1 MAFFSFN
8 ERVDDTEYFRCYS
21 GSIQKFSNQMVLL
34 LDEIKSADIL
44 SEPEREKIREQIES
58 ARLKLKAVDFWL
70 RYLEPI
76 IYRKIN
82 APLPVE
88 WETEAYEKWKK
99 PYKREGAGLTL
110 AETYLDEENIERDSL
125 IKLIKYSIDALPAY
139 MADSITMHLS
149 AYHHFFLANRMYLM
163 NLAAIYTTGFE
174 CPDTGNVIPEMKE
187 MLKEVRGIYGCFNRS
202 FPETPLTGS
211 YLELYDSAVDF
222 TGRQPSD
229 FAQFDHFT
237 FIKDYV
243 NPLFGMNQRMINS
256 YKAVSRSLNDYSLG
270 DTAYSIFDKS
280 LYQMQY
286 TKGVFSLVEDKDALN
301 ELDRLGKLLFFDPI
315 LSGNNKRS
323 CASCHD
329 PRQYFTDTTVKT
341 ALHFDREQRIRRNSP
356 GLVDVIYNHLIM
368 LDGKHISLQAQVPA
382 VINNP
387 SEMGGNETEAVEKVM
402 NCSEYKSSFKKLLKH
417 TPGEKEVNISHIAS
431 AIAFYYGKFSNYYA
445 PFDMAMNYDRPLDE
459 KSKKGFNLFMS
470 KAQCATCHFVPF
482 FNGIKPPYLG
492 SEFEVIGVPAD
503 TGFAILSTDQGRYE
517 VNPVPEMRNAFR
529 TPTVRNIQFT
539 KPYMH
544 NGVFS
549 TLEEVINFYDAGGG
563 QGRGLDIPN
572 QTLSADSLKLS
583 AEEKEVLISFMMS
596 LNEEVVFDDP
606 PSDLPASGDK
616 SLNSRKVGG
625 EF

>member
-8 ERVDDTEYFRCYS
+8 ERANDTEYFRCYS
-21 GSIQKFSNQMVLL
+21 GSIQEFSNQMVLL
-34 LDEIKSADIL
+34 LDEIKSADIS
-44 SEPEREKIREQIES
+44 SETDKGRIKEQMES
-58 ARLKLKAVDFWL
+58 ARLKLKAIDFWL

-76 IYRKIN
+76 VYRKIN

-125 IKLIKYSIDALPAY
+125 GKLISLAIDALPAY
-139 MADSITMHLS
+139 MADSITLHLA
-149 AYHHFFLANRMYLM
+149 AYHHFFLANRMFLM

-174 CPDTGNVIPEMKE
+174 CPNTGNVIPELRE
-187 MLKEVRGIYGCFNRS
+187 MLKEVRGIYWCFNRS

-222 TGRQPSD
+222 TDQQQSD
-229 FAQFDHFT
+229 FTQFDHFT

-256 YKAVSRSLNDYSLG
+256 YKAVSRNLNDYSLG

-286 TKGVFSLVEDKDALN
+286 TKGVFSLVEDKTALN

-315 LSGNNKRS
+315 LSGNNQRS

-329 PRQYFTDTTVKT
+329 PGQYFTDTTVKT

-356 GLVDVIYNHLIM
+356 SLVDVIYNHLIM

-402 NCSEYKSSFKKLLKH
+402 GCSEYKSSFKKLLKLA
-417 TPGEKEVNISHIAS
+417 PGEKEVNIRHIAA
-431 AIAFYYGKFSNYYA
+431 AIAFYYSKFSSYYA
-445 PFDMAMNYDRPLDE
+445 PFDKAMNYDMPLDE
-459 KSKKGFNLFMS
+459 KGKKGFNLFMS

-482 FNGIKPPYLG
+482 FNGIKPPYVG
-492 SEFEVIGVPAD
+492 SEFEVIGAPAD
-503 TGFAILSTDQGRYE
+503 TGFAMLSEDLGRYE
-517 VNPVPEMRNAFR
+517 VHPVPEMRNAFR

-544 NGVFS
+544 NGVFN
-549 TLEEVINFYDAGGG
+549 TLEQVIDFYDGGGG
-563 QGRGLDIPN
+563 QGRGLDVPN

-583 AEEKEVLISFMMS
+583 AEEKEALISFMMS

-606 PSDLPASGDK
+606 PSGLPASGDK